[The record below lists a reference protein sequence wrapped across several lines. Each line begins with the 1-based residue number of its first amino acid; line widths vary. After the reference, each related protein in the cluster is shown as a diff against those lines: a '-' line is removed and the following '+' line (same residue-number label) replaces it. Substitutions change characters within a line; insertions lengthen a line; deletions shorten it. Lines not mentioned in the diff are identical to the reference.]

1 MNIIALNYLKNPV
14 QKVLV
19 TILFIA
25 IVFAIDLYVFQG
37 FKVVVKKWVPTHSGL
52 AHVLYWAIPVFLLAF
67 VLVRVVWFPESSKNN
82 YSIFI
87 NSFLIS

>member
-52 AHVLYWAIPVFLLAF
+52 AHVLYWAIPREGRYGANRASNLQNLF
-67 VLVRVVWFPESSKNN
+67 
-82 YSIFI
+82 
-87 NSFLIS
+87 